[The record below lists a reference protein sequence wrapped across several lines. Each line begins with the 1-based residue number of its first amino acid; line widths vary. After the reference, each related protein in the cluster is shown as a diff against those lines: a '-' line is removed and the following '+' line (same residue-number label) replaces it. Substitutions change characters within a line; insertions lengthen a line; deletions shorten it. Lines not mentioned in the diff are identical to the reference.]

1 MSFEIITD
9 SSANLPDSI
18 IEKYNLHI
26 LSLSFH
32 VDDNEFLSYEKGKTS
47 DIKKFYT
54 MMREK
59 KIITTSLIN
68 PEVCYNLFD
77 NLLNEDKDILY
88 IGFSSALSGTFQ
100 TGNLAIEEL
109 KEKYP
114 NRKMYALDT
123 LAASLGEGL
132 LVIYAAMLRDEGKNI
147 SEVYNWL
154 LDNRLKLCHWFTVDD
169 LLFLRRGGRISASSA
184 IIGTALSVKPIMHM
198 NNEGKLIPVGKVRG
212 RKTSL
217 NQLVINMEQRI
228 IEPQNQIICIT
239 HGDCIEDAKYVE
251 KKVREKFAVK
261 DVIINYVDP
270 VIGAHSGPGTIALF
284 FLGNHR

>member
-169 LLFLRRGGRISASSA
+169 LLFLRRGGRISTSSA